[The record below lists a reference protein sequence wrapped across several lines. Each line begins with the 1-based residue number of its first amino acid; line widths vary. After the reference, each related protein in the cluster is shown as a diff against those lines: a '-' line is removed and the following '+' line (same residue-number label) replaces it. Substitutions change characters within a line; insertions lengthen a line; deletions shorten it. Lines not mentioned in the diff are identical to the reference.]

1 MFYMWAQFLITI
13 LLIIA
18 IYFIGKKMIYN
29 SIMKK
34 GLEEL
39 NEMTEDEE
47 LLSQKKFELEK
58 TLTALHLRMEEV
70 DVAEDLIE
78 AEKQL
83 KEVNNKLLDAEKARN
98 Q

>member
-29 SIMKK
+29 PIMKK